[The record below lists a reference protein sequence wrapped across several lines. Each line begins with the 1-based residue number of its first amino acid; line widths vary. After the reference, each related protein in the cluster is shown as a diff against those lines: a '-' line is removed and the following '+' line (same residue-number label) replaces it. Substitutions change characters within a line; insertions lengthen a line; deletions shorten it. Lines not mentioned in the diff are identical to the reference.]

1 MKYAYYIILFI
12 FPLFIN
18 CKKKQDAIPPEI
30 KGVNFDLLLKT
41 VDIYPDSKSVTTYT
55 YNNSKQL
62 IQEKSVRN
70 FTDGTIWTVTNNWYR
85 SSGERIDSMK
95 SEFTYGNDATGLQKQ
110 YYYYTPSGTLAY
122 AILYRN
128 ANNPFG
134 SVDSCIFIYSG
145 DLIVKR
151 MDYTSANSTI
161 LDHELTHEMFYE
173 YDSSKNISSI
183 AFVNYDFS
191 GGFPPKKDTVTLS
204 YSYDTQKN
212 PYYQTEAFYAYFVNL
227 AFENYSSK
235 NNIIKILYRGNTS
248 SNDRDEF
255 SFQYNA
261 GNKPDRALV
270 TSYGI
275 GSNQPAIWTTDYYYD

>member
-95 SEFTYGNDATGLQKQ
+95 SEFTYGNDPTGLQKQ
-110 YYYYTPSGTLAY
+110 YYYYTPSGT
-122 AILYRN
+122 
-128 ANNPFG
+128 
-134 SVDSCIFIYSG
+134 
-145 DLIVKR
+145 
-151 MDYTSANSTI
+151 
-161 LDHELTHEMFYE
+161 
-173 YDSSKNISSI
+173 
-183 AFVNYDFS
+183 
-191 GGFPPKKDTVTLS
+191 
-204 YSYDTQKN
+204 
-212 PYYQTEAFYAYFVNL
+212 
-227 AFENYSSK
+227 
-235 NNIIKILYRGNTS
+235 
-248 SNDRDEF
+248 
-255 SFQYNA
+255 
-261 GNKPDRALV
+261 
-270 TSYGI
+270 
-275 GSNQPAIWTTDYYYD
+275 